1 MCLAGNAAG
10 LNRLRICDLLRCLAT
25 EWHSSRPLPGSA
37 SSKRSCPCLFCVKN
51 AKDSYRAFLSAPIVV
66 AVVLWFDSRLK
77 KAAPR
82 MIGGKRAGER
92 RLFGSGK
99 RVVEVLLDGPL
110 ADLSDLG
117 VVDLDLIERIRPSWG
132 E

>member
-1 MCLAGNAAG
+1 
-10 LNRLRICDLLRCLAT
+10 
-25 EWHSSRPLPGSA
+25 
-37 SSKRSCPCLFCVKN
+37 
-51 AKDSYRAFLSAPIVV
+51 
-66 AVVLWFDSRLK
+66 
-77 KAAPR
+77 

-99 RVVEVLLDGPL
+99 CVIEVLLDGPL